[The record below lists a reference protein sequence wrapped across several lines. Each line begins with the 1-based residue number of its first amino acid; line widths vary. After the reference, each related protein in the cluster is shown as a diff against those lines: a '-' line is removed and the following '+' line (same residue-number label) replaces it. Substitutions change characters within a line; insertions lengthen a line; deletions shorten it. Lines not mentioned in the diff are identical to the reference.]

1 VRLSSRGETGPSR
14 RIKLL
19 AVLLVLSGTAAPAPA
34 SAEEVL
40 AVRGSGPSVLEAA
53 VEAFR
58 STLSSL
64 PPPAGPKRI
73 GAAEV
78 AEFALSALDPVSALR
93 REVDERRP
101 AAVLAVGGAALE
113 AALRLPDDTE
123 TPIVYLLAPG
133 GSELARG
140 NPRVTGVN
148 TAVPP
153 ARVLRAVHALL
164 PGIQR
169 AGVVFDPS
177 RSGPPVAEARKE
189 AEILGLALLDSEA
202 RAPNEVGSALGS
214 LSGRVDALW
223 MLPDLTVVTPETVA
237 SFALFSVDNRV
248 PLIAFS
254 QAYLRKGATLSVDAD
269 PEGMADQAARLVWRI
284 LSGASPAE
292 APPEPPERI
301 RISVGRRAAERLGLR
316 IPPEASPSLKWLE

>member
-1 VRLSSRGETGPSR
+1 MGARGEAGAGR

-40 AVRGSGPSVLEAA
+40 AVRGSGPSVLETA
-53 VEAFR
+53 VETFR
-58 STLSSL
+58 SALSSL

-78 AEFALSALDPVSALR
+78 AELALPARDPVSVLR

-101 AAVLAVGGAALE
+101 AAVLAVGRAALD
-113 AALRLPDDTE
+113 AALRLPDGTE

-133 GSELARG
+133 GSELVRG
-140 NPRVTGVN
+140 NPRATGVN

-153 ARVLRAVHALL
+153 ARILQAVRALL
-164 PGIQR
+164 PEVQR

-177 RSGPPVAEARKE
+177 RSGPSVAEARKE
-189 AEILGLALLDSEA
+189 AEVLGLALLAAEA
-202 RAPNEVGSALGS
+202 RAPDEVGSALGS

-223 MLPDLTVVTPETVA
+223 MLPDLTVVTPDTVA
-237 SFALFSVDNRV
+237 SFALFSVDTRV

-254 QAYLRKGATLSVDAD
+254 QAYLRKGATLAVDAD
-269 PEGMADQAARLVWRI
+269 PEGMAEQAARLVWRI
-284 LSGASPAE
+284 LSGASPAD
-292 APPEPPERI
+292 APPEPPERL
-301 RISVGRRAAERLGLR
+301 RISVGRRAAERLGLKV
-316 IPPEASPSLKWLE
+316 PPEAPLPLQWLE